1 MITFYSFIGKLIFL
15 LYGLFIAA
23 IVCRIF
29 MKRRT
34 VSSSIAWLLTIY
46 LFPFMGII
54 AYLILEEL
62 YLGTRRAKRA
72 QLILPSI
79 TQWIKEFK
87 NYKKFFAIKH
97 SEVASQLFQLCE
109 LRQGI
114 TSVKANQLNLLTST
128 DEIVKSII
136 QDIQLARNNIKIV
149 FYIWQPGGITN
160 IVADALITAAK
171 RGVHCRLM
179 LDSAGSRN
187 FFNSTWVSVMR
198 NAGIEIV
205 EVLRVSLLR
214 MFFRRLDLRQHRK
227 MVLIDNYIAYTGS
240 MNLVDPHIFKKA
252 KVGQWI
258 DLMVRMEGPITNMM
272 GIIYSCDWELETGHR
287 ILPFQ
292 PDIDSSIISSF
303 SLTTSEPAAI
313 HVIASGPDYPD
324 DYNMIHKAL
333 LTAIFS
339 ARHAIIMTT
348 PYFVPSDDL
357 LHALCIA
364 AQRGVDVSIIL
375 PYYNDSIL
383 VGWASRVFFT
393 ELLKSGVKIYQFE
406 GGLLHTKSVQIDG
419 QLSLIGTVNF
429 DMRSLW
435 LNFEITLVIDN
446 KNFGNDL
453 SFIQGNYIT
462 SSRLI
467 DVNSWLRRP
476 YWQRILEQLFYFFS
490 PLL

>member
-1 MITFYSFIGKLIFL
+1 
-15 LYGLFIAA
+15 
-23 IVCRIF
+23 

-34 VSSSIAWLLTIY
+34 VSSSLAWLLIIY
-46 LFPFMGII
+46 ILPLIGII
-54 AYLILEEL
+54 AYFTLEEL
-62 YLGTRRAKRA
+62 YLGKRRAKRA
-72 QLILPSI
+72 QIILPSLS
-79 TQWIKEFK
+79 QWIKEFK
-87 NYKKFFAIKH
+87 HYEKIFAIKN
-97 SEVASQLFQLCE
+97 SEVARQLFQLCE

-114 TSVKANQLNLLTST
+114 TSLKANKLILLTTT
-128 DEIVKSII
+128 DDIVKSII
-136 QDIQLARNNIKIV
+136 QDIQLAQNNIQIV

-160 IVADALITAAK
+160 TVADALITAAK

-179 LDSAGSRN
+179 LDSAGSRS
-187 FFNSTWVSVMR
+187 FFQSTLVSIMR

-205 EVLRVSLLR
+205 EALRVSLLR

-227 MVLIDNYIAYTGS
+227 MVLIDNCIAYTGS
-240 MNLVDPHIFKKA
+240 MNLVDPKIFKQNS

-258 DLMVRMEGPITNMM
+258 DLMVRMEGPITKVMK
-272 GIIYSCDWELETGHR
+272 IIYSCDWELETGHR
-287 ILPFQ
+287 ILPFH
-292 PDIDSSIISSF
+292 PDLDSNIIHSS
-303 SLTTSEPAAI
+303 SPPNEPAAI
-313 HVIASGPDYPD
+313 HVIASGPDYP

-339 ARHAIIMTT
+339 ARNTIIMTT
-348 PYFVPSDDL
+348 PYFVPSEDL
-357 LHALCIA
+357 LQALCIA
-364 AQRGVDVSIIL
+364 AQRGVEVSIIL
-375 PYYNDSIL
+375 PYCNDSIL
-383 VGWASRVFFT
+383 VGWASRAFFT
-393 ELLKSGVKIYQFE
+393 ELLKAGVKIYQFE

-435 LNFEITLVIDN
+435 LNFEITLVIDDN
-446 KNFGNDL
+446 HFGKDL
-453 SFIQGNYIT
+453 FFIQENYIN

>member
-1 MITFYSFIGKLIFL
+1 MITFYSFISRFIIV
-15 LYGLFIAA
+15 LYGLLIAA
-23 IVCRIF
+23 TLFRIL

-34 VSSSIAWLLTIY
+34 VSSSLAWLLTIY
-46 LFPFMGII
+46 IFPLMGII
-54 AYLILEEL
+54 AYFTLEEL
-62 YLGTRRAKRA
+62 YLGKRRAKRA

-87 NYKKFFAIKH
+87 NYKNFFAMKN
-97 SEVASQLFQLCE
+97 SEVARQLFQLCE

-114 TSVKANQLNLLTST
+114 TSIKANKLNLLTST
-128 DEIVKSII
+128 DDIVKSLI
-136 QDIQLARNNIKIV
+136 QDIQLARNNIQIV

-160 IVADALITAAK
+160 RVADALITAAK

-179 LDSAGSRN
+179 LDSAGSRS
-187 FFNSTWVSVMR
+187 FFHSTLVSIMR

-205 EVLRVSLLR
+205 EALRVSLLR
-214 MFFRRLDLRQHRK
+214 IFFRRLDLRQHRK
-227 MVLIDNYIAYTGS
+227 MVLIDNCIAYTGS
-240 MNLVDPHIFKKA
+240 MNLVDPRIFKQQA

-272 GIIYSCDWELETGHR
+272 AIIYSCDWELETGHR
-287 ILPFQ
+287 ILPFH
-292 PDIDSSIISSF
+292 PDLSSKISS
-303 SLTTSEPAAI
+303 SSPTTSQPAAI

-324 DYNMIHKAL
+324 YMIHKAL

-364 AQRGVDVSIIL
+364 AERGVDVRIIL
-375 PYYNDSIL
+375 PYCNDSIL
-383 VGWASRVFFT
+383 VGWASRAFFT
-393 ELLKSGVKIYQFE
+393 ELLKAGVKIYQFQ

-435 LNFEITLVIDN
+435 LNFEITLVIDDN
-446 KNFGNDL
+446 NFGNDL
-453 SFIQGNYIT
+453 SFIQENYIT
-462 SSRLI
+462 SSILI
-467 DVNSWLRRP
+467 DVKSWLCRP
-476 YWQRILEQLFYFFS
+476 YWQRVLEQLFYFFS

>member
-1 MITFYSFIGKLIFL
+1 MNDHSFISRLILL
-15 LYGLFIAA
+15 LYGLLIGTAVF
-23 IVCRIF
+23 RIL

-34 VSSSIAWLLTIY
+34 VSSSLAWLLIIY
-46 LFPFMGII
+46 IIPFIGII
-54 AYLILEEL
+54 AYFTLEEL
-62 YLGTRRAKRA
+62 YLGKRRAKRA
-72 QLILPSI
+72 QIILPSI

-87 NYKKFFAIKH
+87 NYKNFFALKN
-97 SEVASQLFQLCE
+97 SEVAHQLFQLCE

-114 TSVKANQLNLLTST
+114 AGLKANKLNLLTST
-128 DEIVKSII
+128 DDIVESII
-136 QDIQLARNNIKIV
+136 QDIQLARNNIQIV

-160 IVADALITAAK
+160 TVADALIMAAK

-179 LDSAGSRN
+179 LDSAGSRS
-187 FFNSTWVSVMR
+187 FFQSSLVSVMR

-205 EVLRVSLLR
+205 EALRVSLLR
-214 MFFRRLDLRQHRK
+214 IFFRRLDLRQHRK

-240 MNLVDPHIFKKA
+240 MNLVDPRFFKQKA

-272 GIIYSCDWELETGHR
+272 GIIYSCDWELETGNR
-287 ILPFQ
+287 ILPSHLDL
-292 PDIDSSIISSF
+292 DIHKSIFYSSSPP
-303 SLTTSEPAAI
+303 SEHAI

-324 DYNMIHKAL
+324 YMIHKAL

-348 PYFVPSDDL
+348 PYFVPSEDL

-364 AQRGVDVSIIL
+364 SQRGVDVSIII
-375 PYYNDSIL
+375 PYCNDSIL
-383 VGWASRVFFT
+383 VDWASRAFFT
-393 ELLKSGVKIYQFE
+393 ELLEAGVKIYQFE

-435 LNFEITLVIDN
+435 LNFEITLVIDDN
-446 KNFGNDL
+446 NFGNDL
-453 SFIQGNYIT
+453 SFIQENYLT
-462 SSRLI
+462 SSRRI
-467 DVNSWLRRP
+467 DVKSWLRRP